1 MSVAAAA
8 VVAERFGLGAPLKAP
23 AYADRGELGRIWRL
37 DTDRGSWAVKE
48 LLYPVAE
55 AAAAAD
61 VAFQLAAAAAGVPL
75 PGPVLTRDRT
85 VLLAGEVAG
94 SAAAALRVYEWADL
108 VPGEWV
114 TPGEVGTVA
123 AHLHRV
129 EHPAA
134 GPVHAWFAEPIGE
147 PAWRELAATAH
158 DAGAAWA
165 GPLRRWLPELIALD
179 GVIEP
184 PRPERVRTCHLD
196 LNMENVRRAPGRGVV
211 VLDWE
216 NSGPAQPERE
226 LAAIL
231 ADLAA
236 DPPGPGGAVEAY
248 RAYRDAGGPA
258 RISEVAEF
266 STAIAVQG
274 HLLQFYGRRALDAAE
289 SAENRS
295 RSGRRLDAM
304 LTRPLTVPYLD
315 ELLAALSA

>member
-1 MSVAAAA
+1 MSVASAAA
-8 VVAERFGLGAPLKAP
+8 VATAYGLGRPRRPP

-61 VAFQLAAAAAGVPL
+61 VAFQLAAVAAGVPL
-75 PGPVLTRDRT
+75 PRPVFTRDRT
-85 VLLAGEVAG
+85 VLLAGQVAG
-94 SAAAALRVYEWADL
+94 SAAAVLRVYEWVDL
-108 VPGEWV
+108 VPGQWV
-114 TPGEVGTVA
+114 TPAEIGTVA
-123 AHLHRV
+123 ADLHRV
-129 EHPAA
+129 EHPGA

-147 PAWRELAATAH
+147 PAWRELAVTAAG
-158 DAGAAWA
+158 AGAAWA
-165 GPLRRWLPELIALD
+165 GALQQWLPALIALD

-196 LNMENVRRAPGRGVV
+196 LNLENVRRAPGRGVV

-231 ADLAA
+231 TDLAA
-236 DPPGPGGAVEAY
+236 EPPGPEGAVEAY

-258 RISEVAEF
+258 RISGVADF
-266 STAIAVQG
+266 STAVAVQG
-274 HLLQFYGRRALDAAE
+274 HLLQLYGRRALDAAE

-295 RSGRRLDAM
+295 RSGRRLAAM
-304 LTRPLTVPYLD
+304 LTRPLTVPHLD